1 VHGKHVAVAP
11 LLVALS
17 AVGCGLPGLPVPVG
31 EGDRIVGG
39 GGWPV
44 GALSALPAERL
55 LEGTVTVR
63 GAAGEPHTVRVGS
76 DGAFT
81 LRVRAGVYTVTGRSP
96 LYESGAVNCHAAGP
110 VTVRTGVTSRVPVMC
125 RES

>member
-11 LLVALS
+11 LLVALNE
-17 AVGCGLPGLPVPVG
+17 VGCGLPGLPVPVG
-31 EGDRIVGG
+31 RVTGSLEAVGG
-39 GGWPV
+39 PLV
-44 GALSALPAERL
+44 PSALPAERL

-63 GAAGEPHTVRVGS
+63 GAAGDSYTVRVGS

-81 LRVRAGVYTVTGRSP
+81 RRVPAGVYTVTGRSP